1 MTDQPPTDLGD
12 IWTVGQRR
20 QPNGLFP
27 RPGGGGGAGGTGDDG
42 ETHQQEVGDEDPTP
56 GVYVD
61 PCSNP
66 STALE
71 FNADAAAAEGL
82 RLMQQDANDPLLD
95 GRERGF
101 VMYFDPA
108 SQTVKLGNLAVG
120 PNMGGSVTPDLTG
133 IARENIIGF
142 IHSHPASGPYPSGPD
157 QTVLFPFFQNEI
169 TAAGGNAS
177 TFRLYMVGTR
187 MDPGG
192 QARLQIRVYNES
204 NLNGDENNPG
214 PEVNPDGEPCP

>member
-1 MTDQPPTDLGD
+1 MTDPNPPSELDEVVVT
-12 IWTVGQRR
+12 GQRR
-20 QPNGLFP
+20 RNASDPFP
-27 RPGGGGGAGGTGDDG
+27 PASGSGGYAEPPEGPVPIEVEEG
-42 ETHQQEVGDEDPTP
+42 EEPTLP
-56 GVYVD
+56 PD

-66 STALE
+66 DTALE
-71 FNADAAAAEGL
+71 WNADAAAAEAL
-82 RLMQQDANDPLLD
+82 RRMQQDANDPLLD

-101 VMYFDPA
+101 VLYFDPA
-108 SQTVKLGNLAVG
+108 SQTVQLGNLAVG

-142 IHSHPASGPYPSGPD
+142 VHSHPASGPYPSGPD

-177 TFRLYMVGTR
+177 AFRLYMVGTR